1 MNWDKIFSLIE
12 RTGGSHFIVDKNEE
26 KVLVVMPMEEYEKH
40 VGECLCEDD
49 FVDQNDLSIPEIDE
63 KEVVNEEEKEGAVGE
78 AKGEEQFYIEP
89 LE

>member
-12 RTGGSHFIVDKNEE
+12 RTGGSHFIIDKNEE

-40 VGECLCEDD
+40 VSECLCEDD
-49 FVDQNDLSIPEIDE
+49 FVDQNDLFIPEAEE
-63 KEVVNEEEKEGAVGE
+63 KEVVSEDEKGDAAAEP
-78 AKGEEQFYIEP
+78 KSEEQFYIEP